1 MGGGTQLVNPAH
13 IRRIGLSPRGRGN
26 LRLPVAHRR
35 GAGLSPRGRGN
46 QPWHLP
52 SQRAA
57 GSIPAWAGGPFRVT
71 PPSSIN
77 PVYPRV
83 GGGTLAGII
92 NLTTKEG
99 LSPRG
104 RGNRHRTV
112 GGDALVGSIPAWAG
126 EPYTPGR
133 VVNQGKVYP
142 RVGGGTK
149 DFRDRKKERRGLSP
163 RGRGNPAQHQQRG
176 RD

>member
-1 MGGGTQLVNPAH
+1 MPTKEE
-13 IRRIGLSPRGRGN
+13 GLSPRGRGN
-26 LRLPVAHRR
+26 LKLKEPV
-35 GAGLSPRGRGN
+35 GIEL
-46 QPWHLP
+46 
-52 SQRAA
+52 
-57 GSIPAWAGGPFRVT
+57 GSIPAWAGEPDPGYRT
-71 PPSSIN
+71 EGEN
-77 PVYPRV
+77 TVYPRV